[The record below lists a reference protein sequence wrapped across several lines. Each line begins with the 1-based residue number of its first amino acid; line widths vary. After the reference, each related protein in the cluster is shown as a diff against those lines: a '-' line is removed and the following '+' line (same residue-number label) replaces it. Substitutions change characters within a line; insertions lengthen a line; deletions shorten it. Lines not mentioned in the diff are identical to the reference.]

1 MTKRGETQG
10 RGRREELR
18 AVVDRI
24 EDGEM
29 AVLSLEDDERSQL
42 DVPLAQLP
50 EGTGGGDH
58 LTVVCRVARDG
69 RRTFVEARRDPAAR
83 QAAEERIKQTQERLS
98 RLGGAAGKKNFK
110 L

>member
-1 MTKRGETQG
+1 MAKRGETQA

-24 EDGEM
+24 EDGGI

-42 DVPLAQLP
+42 DVPLARLP
-50 EGTGGGDH
+50 EGTADGDH
-58 LTVVCRVARDG
+58 LTVVCRVWRDG
-69 RRTFVEARRDPAAR
+69 RRIFVEARRDAGAR

-98 RLGGAAGKKNFK
+98 RLGGAPGKKDFK